1 MVGNKDDLHKMETF
15 ICVPQIE
22 NSRFPVM
29 VIPLI
34 SVGSVRCGNISIP
47 ELFYQFGRPPTPLSS
62 GMSFRGWYAAINIC
76 WK

>member
-34 SVGSVRCGNISIP
+34 SVGSVRCGNISLP
-47 ELFYQFGRPPTPLSS
+47 ELFYQYVSS